1 MINTRIPLQASAF
14 FMMALVAS
22 IALAQNAP
30 LSAGPTYIT
39 VNGKPIPKARADLLA
54 STMPPAQKPRDADAM
69 RKALGDE
76 LVRRELAAQE
86 AVKRGLDNR
95 PDVQA
100 QIDMAVQSVL
110 GNAYFSEY
118 LRANP

>member
-1 MINTRIPLQASAF
+1 MINTRIPLQASVF
-14 FMMALVAS
+14 FILALVAS
-22 IALAQNAP
+22 IAAAQNAS
-30 LSAGPTYIT
+30 LSASPTYIT

-100 QIDMAVQSVL
+100 QIDMA
-110 GNAYFSEY
+110 
-118 LRANP
+118 